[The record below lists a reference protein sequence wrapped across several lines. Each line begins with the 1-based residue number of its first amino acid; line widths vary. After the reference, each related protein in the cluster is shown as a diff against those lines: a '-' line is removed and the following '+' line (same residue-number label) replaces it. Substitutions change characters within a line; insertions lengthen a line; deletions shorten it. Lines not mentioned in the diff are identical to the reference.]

1 MLKDSLK
8 ERIASK
14 FKEDNFD
21 ILTPPDEKLGDYS
34 INLAFILAKK
44 NKTAPMKLGEEIVKT
59 LSTDKEISKRFSSVT
74 LVAPGFINFFIKKE
88 FLQEELK
95 GIYKDRDSYGRS
107 KIGRG
112 ETVIVEYCG
121 TNIAKPMHV
130 GHLRSTIIGDGLANV
145 YKTLGYNVIRWN
157 YIGDWGTQFGKLI
170 AAYKIW
176 GDKDILKKD
185 PMGTMLDLYVKF
197 HQELKLSPELESKGQ
212 EEFRKLENGDPEN
225 RKLWEMF
232 RDYSM
237 ADTDKML
244 EILGVSFD
252 VVKGE
257 SAYEKV
263 LSKTINSIENA
274 GILKESEG
282 AQIIELENLP
292 PALIRKSDG
301 ATLYITRDIAS
312 LRDRIKSYKP
322 SKILY
327 VVANQQTLH
336 FEQLFAVAKLLGL
349 DQSELIHVKFG
360 MVLGEDG
367 KKLAT
372 REGKIIELQEL
383 SDKIIDLAK
392 ERVKEKNSSLG
403 DKEISVIGKTVGI
416 GALKYNDL
424 KQHPYSDIVFNWDA
438 MLDFSGNSAA
448 YLQYTYVRLLN
459 ILMKV
464 KDKKKGD
471 SSLLNSLEE
480 ERIMKR
486 ILLFPESI
494 KKCADLNSL
503 NSLALYLYELA
514 NDANRF
520 YESTRI
526 IEDKDINLRN
536 ARLMMID
543 TVCGVLKN
551 GLKILGINVLNRI

>member
-1 MLKDSLK
+1 MLKDWLK

-34 INLAFILAKK
+34 MNLAFILAKK
-44 NKTAPMKLGEEIVKT
+44 NKTAPIKIGEEIVKT
-59 LSTDKEISKRFSSVT
+59 LSADKEILKRFSSVT

-88 FLQEELK
+88 FLQGELAD
-95 GIYKDRDSYGRS
+95 IYKDRDSYGRS

-130 GHLRSTIIGDGLANV
+130 GHLRSTIIGDGLANI
-145 YKTLGYNVIRWN
+145 YKTLGYNVVRWN
-157 YIGDWGTQFGKLI
+157 FIGDWGTQFGKLI

-176 GDKDILKKD
+176 GDKETLKKD

-232 RDYSM
+232 SSLSM
-237 ADTDKML
+237 ADTDRML
-244 EILGVSFD
+244 GYLGVSFD

-257 SAYEKV
+257 SAYEKI
-263 LSKTINSIENA
+263 LGKTIDSIESL

-312 LRDRIKSYKP
+312 LKDRIKSYKP

-336 FEQLFAVAKLLGL
+336 FEQLFAIAKLLGL
-349 DQSELIHVKFG
+349 EDTELIHVKFG

-383 SDKIIDLAK
+383 ADKIIDLAK

-403 DKEISVIGKTVGI
+403 DKEISVIAKTVGI

-448 YLQYTYVRLLN
+448 YLQYTYVRFLN

-471 SSLLNSLEE
+471 SSLLNSPEE

-543 TVCGVLKN
+543 TVCSILKN
-551 GLKILGINVLNRI
+551 GLKILGINILNRI

>member
-1 MLKDSLK
+1 MLKDWLK

-34 INLAFILAKK
+34 MNLAFILAKK
-44 NKTAPMKLGEEIVKT
+44 NKTAPVKIGEEIVKT
-59 LSTDKEISKRFSSVT
+59 LLADKEILKRFSSVS

-95 GIYKDRDSYGRS
+95 SIYKDRDSFGRS

-145 YKTLGYNVIRWN
+145 YKTLGYNVVRWN
-157 YIGDWGTQFGKLI
+157 FIGDWGTQFGKLI

-176 GDKDILKKD
+176 GDKETLKKD
-185 PMGTMLDLYVKF
+185 PMATMLDLYVKF

-232 RDYSM
+232 SSLSM

-252 VVKGE
+252 VVRGE

-263 LSKTINSIENA
+263 LGKTIDSIESL

-312 LRDRIKSYKP
+312 LKDRIKSYKP

-336 FEQLFAVAKLLGL
+336 FEQLFAIAKLLGL
-349 DQSELIHVKFG
+349 EDTELIHVKFG

-372 REGKIIELQEL
+372 REGKIIELKEL
-383 SDKIIDLAK
+383 ADKIVDLAK

-403 DKEISVIGKTVGI
+403 DKEISVIAKTVGI

-438 MLDFSGNSAA
+438 MLDFSGNSSA
-448 YLQYTYVRLLN
+448 YLQYTYVRFLN

-471 SSLLNSLEE
+471 TSLLNSPEE

-543 TVCGVLKN
+543 TVCAVLKN